1 LGAVRVAAA
10 MRDPNLGELI
20 QRFVNRV
27 SHAEGRTLA
36 ILSEFSVTLH
46 QVLLLNKLDNL
57 GDSTLSEMA
66 DLMRMSAASIS
77 QMIDRLVEIGL
88 VARTEDQADRRRKR
102 IAVTL
107 KGRRLLKRLY
117 EARSADYLAG
127 SAPLSQS
134 VRADLARALAAA
146 LSELE

>member
-1 LGAVRVAAA
+1 MRMTA
-10 MRDPNLGELI
+10 MRVPKLGELI

-36 ILSEFSVTLH
+36 ILSEVSVTLH
-46 QVLLLNKLDNL
+46 QVLLPNKLGNV
-57 GDSTLSEMA
+57 GGSTLTEMA
-66 DLMRMSAASIS
+66 HLLRMSAPSIS
-77 QMIDRLVEIGL
+77 QMIDRLVEIDL
-88 VARTEDQADRRRKR
+88 VARAEDQADRRRKR
-102 IAVTL
+102 IALTP

-117 EARSADYLAG
+117 KARSADYLAG
-127 SAPLSQS
+127 IAPLSQG